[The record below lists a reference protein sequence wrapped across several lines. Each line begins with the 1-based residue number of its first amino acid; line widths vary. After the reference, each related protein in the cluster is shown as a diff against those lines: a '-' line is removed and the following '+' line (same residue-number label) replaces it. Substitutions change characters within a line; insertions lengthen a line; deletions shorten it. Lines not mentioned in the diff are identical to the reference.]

1 MYIFKVGQ
9 PVVTRK
15 IKQTEGTVN
24 NSSALHNTEVLTVLL
39 ATCFDLNNDG
49 FYLRR
54 NTQQG
59 QRSTIPYC
67 LN

>member
-1 MYIFKVGQ
+1 MYIFKAGQ

-15 IKQTEGTVN
+15 IKQTVGNV
-24 NSSALHNTEVLTVLL
+24 NSSALHNTELLTVLL

-54 NTQQG
+54 NT
-59 QRSTIPYC
+59 
-67 LN
+67 